1 MRFYDEKIAMKYGIE
16 AGVLYQY
23 FLFWIKNNKAN
34 GRNYKEGRFWTYNSR
49 SALLSQFPELTENK
63 IRGALNRL
71 VDAGVLMRGC
81 FNKFAWDRTTW
92 FAFVD
97 EPEELKEQQAGT
109 IRDEEGN
116 MITGHSTEPLVN
128 ITNEPVNKT
137 EESVIETNEAGYK
150 NQTIPYIKPNKETDE
165 DTSEGGKPKVKN
177 NQPPP
182 LSLFEEFEKD
192 YLNYYAKITARTYSD
207 INLLLKKPIDRDD
220 FKTMFENAKYLHE
233 SGYHWRKGM
242 EMIYNDL
249 DKTKTPTQ
257 AYFEFRDELR
267 LMLRDDAETIKKRKQ
282 ASVNKVKSE
291 TVENMEYDEEVEA
304 IKRQSQ
310 KIPKEASQNLVKKL
324 SEYYKLE

>member
-1 MRFYDEKIAMKYGIE
+1 MSDEEKNLIQFESRIHEEFYVKLYDSVLFDTRLSGNEVRLLCFYIKVGGSKKFSWYKLRDIAKLLNLSPNTI
-16 AGVLYQY
+16 
-23 FLFWIKNNKAN
+23 
-34 GRNYKEGRFWTYNSR
+34 R
-49 SALLSQFPELTENK
+49 SANKNLCELGYIETVFQSVSSPYK
-63 IRGALNRL
+63 IIVNEIQQINGFDIIRSNFEEGSKTDTRS
-71 VDAGVLMRGC
+71 DAKNDTPVTQKVIHGDAK
-81 FNKFAWDRTTW
+81 NDT
-92 FAFVD
+92 
-97 EPEELKEQQAGT
+97 LKESN
-109 IRDEEGN
+109 IKR
-116 MITGHSTEPLVN
+116 VN
-128 ITNEPVNKT
+128 ER
-137 EESVIETNEAGYK
+137 E
-150 NQTIPYIKPNKETDE
+150 KEKE
-165 DTSEGGKPKVKN
+165 RNGS
-177 NQPPP
+177 

-220 FKTMFENAKYLHE
+220 FKTIFENAKYLHE